1 VHAAHSPSR
10 QHACGI
16 ADKCT
21 LNATLGFVTL
31 TQRQAAMVNANGAES
46 LLSPCSFRFCA
57 GEPWLLQASVLT
69 CWEAKGHDKLQKAV
83 FGRF

>member
-1 VHAAHSPSR
+1 
-10 QHACGI
+10 
-16 ADKCT
+16 
-21 LNATLGFVTL
+21 
-31 TQRQAAMVNANGAES
+31 MVNANGAES
-46 LLSPCSFRFCA
+46 LLLPCSFRFCA